1 MKLDNFVGFF
11 AFFELFFRFFPLLS
25 KLYWTVVCTLLCMQ
39 TTKYIILWT
48 KWQSCQGNF
57 LLQCKKEEI
66 EGGLSNVHFS
76 DERKRVFWWN
86 ITSSLMIQITQKCIS
101 ASSVLC
107 NMFIG
112 FKISFRDLQLFS
124 SSFHFRLYKEVVWED
139 KQDKKCHFWQT
150 TL

>member
-1 MKLDNFVGFF
+1 MYGVWIHNTEKKCILQSLWYRPWPLSIMKLDNFVGFF

-101 ASSVLC
+101 ASW
-107 NMFIG
+107 N
-112 FKISFRDLQLFS
+112 
-124 SSFHFRLYKEVVWED
+124 
-139 KQDKKCHFWQT
+139 
-150 TL
+150 